1 MEETTET
8 VERAARGFPAA
19 DPTPHPTVVE
29 RVARGR
35 DARAQC
41 SRTDHA
47 AVEFP
52 AERDPVAILE
62 AQAQSRIPE
71 LVPIRHGWM
80 LVSPLTFYRGAA
92 AVMAHDLASMPRS
105 GLQAQLCGDAPSRQL
120 RWLCVAGAHA
130 R

>member
-1 MEETTET
+1 MDETTET
-8 VERAARGFPAA
+8 VERAVRGFPAA

-52 AERDPVAILE
+52 RNEIR
-62 AQAQSRIPE
+62 SR
-71 LVPIRHGWM
+71 
-80 LVSPLTFYRGAA
+80 S
-92 AVMAHDLASMPRS
+92 
-105 GLQAQLCGDAPSRQL
+105 
-120 RWLCVAGAHA
+120 
-130 R
+130 